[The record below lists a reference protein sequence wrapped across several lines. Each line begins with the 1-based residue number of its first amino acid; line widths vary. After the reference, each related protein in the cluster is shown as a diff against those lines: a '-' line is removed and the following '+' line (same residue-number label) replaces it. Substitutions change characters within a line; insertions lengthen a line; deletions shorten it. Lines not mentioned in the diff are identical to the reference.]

1 MSINHHLDKTFDL
14 DNLKSNVD
22 KLDTNELKAV
32 TDNLNNLESTINK
45 IDVDKL
51 S

>member
-1 MSINHHLDKTFDL
+1 MWINHHLDKKFDL

-22 KLDTNELKAV
+22 HLDTDELKAV